1 MDLFVEQLSSMCKDL
16 GLIPKKTKIKY
27 SKRKIMQKSN
37 FLYIVN
43 YYLIK
48 VLYGRASEEFRQ
60 NKWGGGLELIH

>member
-1 MDLFVEQLSSMCKDL
+1 
-16 GLIPKKTKIKY
+16 
-27 SKRKIMQKSN
+27 MQKSN

-43 YYLIK
+43 YYLTK